1 MPLPLPSNVP
11 GMAARTE
18 PDATPRGVDDH
29 ETSLL
34 YVIGR
39 VNQGIRREMRSRLAH
54 WSLSVQEFTT
64 LSVLASRPGLSN
76 AQLARRSLVT
86 PQSMIE
92 ILSKL
97 EERGLVRREVDP
109 SHGRILRA
117 DLTKAG
123 RQMMSEAGPAIQEI
137 QDGMLLRVSARQQ
150 ETTMTAL
157 RSAMESLSRH
167 SDRPD

>member
-1 MPLPLPSNVP
+1 
-11 GMAARTE
+11 MAADIE
-18 PDATPRGVDDH
+18 PEAAAQTDQHDH

-39 VNQGIRREMRSRLAH
+39 VNQGIRREMRTRLAR

-97 EERGLVRREVDP
+97 EERGLVQREVDP

-117 DLTKAG
+117 ELTKAG
-123 RQMMSEAGPAIQEI
+123 REMMREASPAVLHI
-137 QDGMLLRVSARQQ
+137 QDEMLKRVSARQE
-150 ETTMTAL
+150 ETTLVAL
-157 RSAMESLSRH
+157 LSAMESLSQHSRH
-167 SDRPD
+167 HDG

>member
-1 MPLPLPSNVP
+1 MC
-11 GMAARTE
+11 AAMTTDIE
-18 PDATPRGVDDH
+18 PEAAAQTDQHDH

-39 VNQGIRREMRSRLAH
+39 VNQGIRREMRARLAR
-54 WSLSVQEFTT
+54 WSLRVQEFTT

-97 EERGLVRREVDP
+97 EERGLVQREVDP

-117 DLTKAG
+117 ELTRAG
-123 RQMMSEAGPAIQEI
+123 REMMREASPAVLHI
-137 QDGMLLRVSARQQ
+137 QDEMLKRVSARQE
-150 ETTMTAL
+150 ETTLVAL
-157 RSAMESLSRH
+157 LSAMESLSQHSRH
-167 SDRPD
+167 HDD

>member
-1 MPLPLPSNVP
+1 MAVDAEREPALPA
-11 GMAARTE
+11 GA
-18 PDATPRGVDDH
+18 DDH

-39 VNQGIRREMRSRLAH
+39 VNQGIRREMRVRLER
-54 WSLSVQEFTT
+54 WGLSVQEFTT

-97 EERGLVRREVDP
+97 EERGLVQREVDP

-123 RQMMSEAGPAIQEI
+123 RAMMSEAGPAIQHI
-137 QDGMLLRVSARQQ
+137 QDEMLKRVSARQQ
-150 ETTMTAL
+150 ETTMVAL
-157 RSAMESLSRH
+157 LSAMDSLSQHSRH
-167 SDRPD
+167 HDG